1 MKNNLCCPL
10 DPEMKIAWE
19 KELQKDLDSLKNSNI
34 DEIAALLKIL
44 SNPIRLQMIMLLL
57 KRDYCVCELVYLL
70 KEKQNL
76 VSYNL
81 SILKK
86 HQIVESYNLSKN
98 KYYKINLNGNAI
110 DTIQYIKKN
119 LLNGF

>member
-44 SNPIRLQMIMLLL
+44 SNPIRLQMIMLLF